1 MTLKKKGDRGA
12 EMDRVQKRI
21 DAMEKLRRE
30 IDDLEE
36 ELLTAKRRW
45 KNSSETLRQLTE
57 EKQRKAYRL
66 SQFEEIMKKTGL
78 IDGYDPDELYLVLL
92 TNRKRSLEVTD
103 DLRFSCGSSCRRIS
117 GRREQSLPTCSGRKA
132 IQSRPVE

>member
-1 MTLKKKGDRGA
+1 
-12 EMDRVQKRI
+12 MDRMQKRL

-45 KNSSETLRQLTE
+45 KNSSETLRRLTE

-78 IDGYDPDELYLVLL
+78 IDGYNPDKLYLVLL
-92 TNRKRSLEVTD
+92 TNRKRSLKGNPT
-103 DLRFSCGSSCRRIS
+103 STRR
-117 GRREQSLPTCSGRKA
+117 
-132 IQSRPVE
+132 

>member
-1 MTLKKKGDRGA
+1 
-12 EMDRVQKRI
+12 MDRMQKRL

-78 IDGYDPDELYLVLL
+78 IDGYNPDKLYLVLL
-92 TNRKRSLEVTD
+92 TNRKRSLKNKQ
-103 DLRFSCGSSCRRIS
+103 
-117 GRREQSLPTCSGRKA
+117 QSTKRSLA
-132 IQSRPVE
+132 EWVF

>member
-1 MTLKKKGDRGA
+1 
-12 EMDRVQKRI
+12 MDRMQKRL

-45 KNSSETLRQLTE
+45 KNSSKTLHQLTE
-57 EKQRKAYRL
+57 EKQRKVYRL

-92 TNRKRSLEVTD
+92 TNRKHILKNKQQSTKRSLAEWV
-103 DLRFSCGSSCRRIS
+103 F
-117 GRREQSLPTCSGRKA
+117 
-132 IQSRPVE
+132 